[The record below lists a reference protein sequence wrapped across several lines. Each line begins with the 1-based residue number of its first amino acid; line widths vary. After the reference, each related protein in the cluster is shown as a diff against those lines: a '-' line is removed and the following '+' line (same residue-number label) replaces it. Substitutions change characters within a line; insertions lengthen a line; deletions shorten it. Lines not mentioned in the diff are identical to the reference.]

1 MKFKIF
7 TFAAALFTAAITFAQ
22 PNCNLRPNETVLLYA
37 DSFEGNVDP
46 VYGEKISYAGFSME
60 KDNGLTGPEKMPANG
75 NLGNVSKLARL
86 DLYFPKKPNGQM
98 VVVCPGGGY
107 SILSTYNEG
116 LYVAD
121 WFLSKGITVC
131 VVKYRLPNFNH
142 TVPYADVANAFRY
155 CRANAE
161 SWGVKQIG
169 VIGFS
174 AGGHLA
180 ATASNLWTDAIT
192 RPDFSILIYPVITLT
207 PGTTHH
213 GTHKNLLGEKNIVKE
228 KYLDRYSLEKQACRF
243 TPPTFL
249 ALSSDDATVPVENSL
264 RYYNQLVDVAVP
276 VEMHIWPT
284 GGHGWGFSSEKF
296 KGKGKDKFAYARAEF
311 EASLERWL
319 EALR

>member
-7 TFAAALFTAAITFAQ
+7 TVAAALFTAAITFAQ

-46 VYGEKISYAGFSME
+46 VYGEKISYAGFAME

-213 GTHKNLLGEKNIVKE
+213 GTHKNLLGEKNMVKE

-264 RYYNQLVDVAVP
+264 RYYNKLVDVAVP